1 MNNLQLRNYILCHS
15 DGEQKIKTLSETTK
29 QHQSEGNNNLQT
41 SKILSVSE
49 SSNTVSSD
57 IGSNSTAEPQRCS
70 GKNCKNY
77 GTNLLEIR
85 FIVKT
90 GYFCDVC
97 TKDLLNE
104 RLATAVGEIV

>member
-1 MNNLQLRNYILCHS
+1 MNSLPLRDYISCHS
-15 DGEQKIKTLSETTK
+15 DGEQKIKTLSTTK
-29 QHQSEGNNNLQT
+29 QHQSEGNNNLRT

-49 SSNTVSSD
+49 SSNTISSD
-57 IGSNSTAEPQRCS
+57 IGSNSAAEPQRCS
-70 GKNCKNY
+70 GKNCTNY

-97 TKDLLNE
+97 TEDLVNE
-104 RLATAVGEIV
+104 RLATVVGDLQ